1 MIERIK
7 VHNEKDFKLV
17 YQALV
22 QSIDPDEEQLLM
34 NFFGVISDDLIHSMG
49 QAMEELL
56 ISYSISK
63 KQIKKIF
70 SIIVEGLKN
79 ILLYGEPSAQNEKIG
94 FIIVLKTPT
103 TFNVLVG
110 NPILEKVQPTL
121 EDYLQSIGNLN
132 VEQLN
137 AKYSETLANSFVK
150 DVRESGIG
158 LLVMALKSDASI
170 KYHFNKLENQR
181 ILFTT
186 EVSVRKTE

>member
-7 VHNEKDFKLV
+7 VLDEKDFKLV

-22 QSIDPDEEQLLM
+22 QSIDPNEEQLLM

-56 ISYSISK
+56 ISYSIPK

-79 ILLYGEPSAQNEKIG
+79 ILLYGEQSAQNEKIG

-110 NPILEKVQPTL
+110 NPILEKVQPIL

-137 AKYSETLANSFVK
+137 AKYSETLSNSFVK

-158 LLVMALKSDASI
+158 LLVMALKSDAGI

>member
-7 VHNEKDFKLV
+7 VHDEKDFKLV

-22 QSIDPDEEQLLM
+22 QSIDTNEEQLLM

-56 ISYSISK
+56 ISYSIPK
-63 KQIKKIF
+63 RQIKKIF